1 MIISVIV
8 FFNIQSVLKEIN
20 QVQDEKYTF
29 EENTIVVNGNE
40 IIFVFSKT
48 AVQIKESYRI
58 KKRKDRLTVLKILKN
73 ELQERG
79 LSNRSITSM
88 EGEWVL
94 HNIAYCLRE
103 RLHSTDL
110 DLDYDRDPRGYV
122 AILSTILGNIGL

>member
-1 MIISVIV
+1 
-8 FFNIQSVLKEIN
+8 
-20 QVQDEKYTF
+20 
-29 EENTIVVNGNE
+29 
-40 IIFVFSKT
+40 
-48 AVQIKESYRI
+48 
-58 KKRKDRLTVLKILKN
+58 
-73 ELQERG
+73 
-79 LSNRSITSM
+79 M

>member
-58 KKRKDRLTVLKILKN
+58 KKEKI
-73 ELQERG
+73 
-79 LSNRSITSM
+79 
-88 EGEWVL
+88 V
-94 HNIAYCLRE
+94 
-103 RLHSTDL
+103 
-110 DLDYDRDPRGYV
+110 
-122 AILSTILGNIGL
+122 